1 MAVTS
6 TIDAAPAAAAARDQA
21 APIPVRTI
29 TTADL
34 KAALRD
40 GYADF
45 LELRGDL
52 MIVGLIYPLIG
63 VVAAVM
69 ALGGAL
75 VPLFFPIAAGIGL
88 LGPVAALGFYELARR
103 REAGLEAGWEHFLDF
118 AKRPSA
124 DSILA
129 VTGILMLIFFA
140 WLATAWI
147 LYGALIG
154 APLVPPE
161 TVESFLERVFTTP
174 EGWTL
179 ILLGNLF
186 GLLFSAVV
194 LVLSVVSMPMLVDCA
209 VDGRSA
215 LATSIRAV
223 MANKAVMV
231 RWGLIVGALLT
242 LGSIPAFVG
251 LAFVLPWLG
260 YATWHLYTR
269 LVDRSAVPG
278 CRTD

>member
-1 MAVTS
+1 MAVTQ
-6 TIDAAPAAAAARDQA
+6 TIDALHAPEV
-21 APIPVRTI
+21 PVRRI
-29 TTADL
+29 EAGDL

-45 LELRGDL
+45 LDHRGDL
-52 MIVGLIYPLIG
+52 LVVSLIYPLIG
-63 VVAAVM
+63 LVAAVV

-103 REAGLEAGWEHFLDF
+103 RETGLDSNWSHFLDF
-118 AKRPSA
+118 RKRPSA

-129 VTGILMLIFFA
+129 VTGILMLIFLA

-147 LYGALIG
+147 LYGALVG
-154 APLVPPE
+154 APLDPPE
-161 TVESFLERVFTTP
+161 TVGSFLTRLFTTP

-179 ILLGNLF
+179 IVVGNLV
-186 GLLFSAVV
+186 GLIFAALV
-194 LVLSVVSMPMLVDCA
+194 LVLSVVSMPMLVDCS
-209 VDGRSA
+209 VDGRTA
-215 LATSIRAV
+215 LSTSIRAV
-223 MANKAVMV
+223 MANKAVMF
-231 RWGLIVGALLT
+231 RWGLIVAALLV

-269 LVDRSAVPG
+269 LVDRSSVPD